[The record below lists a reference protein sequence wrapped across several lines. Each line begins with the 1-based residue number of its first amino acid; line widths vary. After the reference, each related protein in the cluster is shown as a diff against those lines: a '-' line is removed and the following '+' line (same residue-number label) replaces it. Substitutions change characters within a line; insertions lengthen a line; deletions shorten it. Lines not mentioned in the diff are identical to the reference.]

1 MSGCSNNSLRS
12 INWYRK
18 LALMKGRRETGFF
31 LMEGDR
37 AIRQDMDISSA
48 SINEIVTSRDLP
60 PIYSGYRQRRVSEIH
75 LHSICHTR
83 TPQGPVAVIRCPGGV
98 YTNRLPET
106 TGRRILLLE
115 GIQDPG
121 NAGTLVRTAAAFDY
135 DGVIMSDRCA
145 DPFSPKFIQSSSGS
159 ILSLWLRRTAG
170 YIAMVEQLKKKG
182 YPVIV
187 AALDGNDKPG
197 VIEGRESLLLALG
210 NEAAGPSEALK
221 DMAHHNISIDIA
233 RKKAES
239 LNVAVCGAIC
249 LYLSNKR

>member
-1 MSGCSNNSLRS
+1 MNDYQSNPLRS
-12 INWYRK
+12 IKWYRK

-37 AIRQDMDISSA
+37 AIRQVMDISPA

-60 PIYSGYRQRRVSEIH
+60 PFYSGYSQRRVSEIQ
-75 LHSICHTR
+75 LSSICNTR
-83 TPQGPVAVIRCPGGV
+83 TPQGPVAVIRYPREI
-98 YTNRLPET
+98 YSSRLPET
-106 TGRRILLLE
+106 TGRRVLLLE
-115 GIQDPG
+115 DIQDPG

-145 DPFSPKFIQSSSGS
+145 DPLSPKFIQSSAGS
-159 ILSLWLRRTAG
+159 ILSLWLRRTHG
-170 YIAMVEQLKKKG
+170 YLAMVEQLKKKG

-187 AALDGNDKPG
+187 AALDGAEKPR
-197 VIEGRESLLLALG
+197 VLEGRGSLLLALG
-210 NEAAGPSEALK
+210 NETSGPSESLK
-221 DMAHHNISIDIA
+221 SMAEHNISIDIA

-249 LYLSNKR
+249 LYLSNRL

>member
-1 MSGCSNNSLRS
+1 MNRYRNNPLRS

-37 AIRQDMDISSA
+37 AIRQVIDISPA

-60 PIYSGYRQRRVSEIH
+60 PIYSVYRQRRLSEIQ
-75 LHSICHTR
+75 LRSICHTSA
-83 TPQGPVAVIRCPGGV
+83 PQGPVAVICYPVEV
-98 YTNRLPET
+98 YTSHLPKT
-106 TGRRILLLE
+106 TGRKILLLE
-115 GIQDPG
+115 DIQDPG

-159 ILSLWLRRTAG
+159 ILSLWLRRTPG

-187 AALDGNDKPG
+187 AALDGADRPG
-197 VIEGRESLLLALG
+197 VLERREKLLLALG
-210 NEAAGPSEALK
+210 NEAAGPSESLRS
-221 DMAHHNISIDIA
+221 MAEHNINIDIT